1 MDEQTSVFVPL
12 RVLRPE
18 LDRTCPDERFEALLG
33 QHAEPAL
40 GVALSVADL
49 CGVDAKQPVA
59 LGAHMHRVAVDHRYR
74 GDCRQGCNDGGLL
87 A

>member
-1 MDEQTSVFVPL
+1 
-12 RVLRPE
+12 
-18 LDRTCPDERFEALLG
+18 
-33 QHAEPAL
+33 
-40 GVALSVADL
+40 VADL